1 MMRVRVTNPG
11 ELVNFNN
18 HLVTQFGLKT
28 LSTHPDSLLCLHQK
42 SVRVKV
48 GLLTTLIAAGHN
60 IPGNGPQCLT
70 GWVRIIFLPAAQGHV
85 TMRLELLVNP
95 RIIPATQLNYLG
107 MTASSYAKG
116 WHGPWKERPHKGVM

>member
-28 LSTHPDSLLCLHQK
+28 LSTHPDSLLCLHRK
-42 SVRVKV
+42 SVRLKV

-60 IPGNGPQCLT
+60 IPGNGPRCST
-70 GWVRIIFLPAAQGHV
+70 G
-85 TMRLELLVNP
+85 
-95 RIIPATQLNYLG
+95 
-107 MTASSYAKG
+107 
-116 WHGPWKERPHKGVM
+116 